1 MLDMSPMHGMIRVNG
16 MTCRMKMNK
25 MTVPIEKN
33 AVFAFLEFRHD
44 GFGQDGVV
52 LMLIHYR
59 IFLP

>member
-33 AVFAFLEFRHD
+33 AVFALGINRSSR
-44 GFGQDGVV
+44 QKNA
-52 LMLIHYR
+52 R
-59 IFLP
+59 KN